1 MKQQIQATLK
11 YKENMQVT
19 FEMEI
24 MVAVQSKQQTIVL
37 AHGEAA
43 RITELAMANA
53 NVTTATVDAQ
63 INAYSMV
70 AEAMGFQA
78 SSQDLLDYIWW
89 ESQQELGGKGKSSYM
104 VGVNQA
110 VYVAGS
116 GAPAKSPLYS

>member
-1 MKQQIQATLK
+1 
-11 YKENMQVT
+11 
-19 FEMEI
+19 
-24 MVAVQSKQQTIVL
+24 VL

-43 RITELAMANA
+43 RIMELASANA

-70 AEAMGFQA
+70 AEALGFSA
-78 SSQDLLDYIWW
+78 SSQELLDYIWW

-110 VYVAGS
+110 VYVAGGS
-116 GAPAKSPLYS
+116 PGAPVKSPLYS